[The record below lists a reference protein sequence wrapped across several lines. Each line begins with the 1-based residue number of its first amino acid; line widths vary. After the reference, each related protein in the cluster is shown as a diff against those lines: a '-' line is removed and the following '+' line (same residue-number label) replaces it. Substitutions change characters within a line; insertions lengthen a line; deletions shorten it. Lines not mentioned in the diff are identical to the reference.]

1 MASIGVNAVRTY
13 HVRPALDHSACMA
26 VFANLGIYLFVDL
39 DDYVSQLDE
48 NTPGWT
54 NQQKAYF
61 EAVMDEFSQYDNV
74 AGFFIGNENI
84 NSGKFSNMDRMTSPP
99 RLTPHPRRQVWCR
112 SLHSR
117 RRA

>member
-1 MASIGVNAVRTY
+1 
-13 HVRPALDHSACMA
+13 MA

-84 NSGKFSNMDRMTSPP
+84 NSGKFLNMD
-99 RLTPHPRRQVWCR
+99 
-112 SLHSR
+112 
-117 RRA
+117 